1 MKKIILIDDEPLARS
16 IVRQYLKAWPDYQIV
31 AECDNGFEGFKAI
44 QQHQPD
50 LIILDVQMPK
60 INGFEMLE
68 MLDKAPAVIFA
79 TAFDEFAIKAFESN
93 AVDYLLKPFSE
104 ERFTSAIKKA
114 FNRSAHETE
123 GQVQSLLQE
132 SNKTAEAAPHIVV
145 RNQSEINIIPLEHI
159 HYLEAYDDYVKI
171 FTADNYYLK
180 KQTLSYYEQ
189 SLDPSKF
196 FRLHRSFMISLRELQ
211 RIEPMEK
218 NTYVAVLRS
227 GKKIPVSRNSYT
239 ELKTKLGI

>member
-16 IVRQYLKAWPDYQIV
+16 IVRQYLQALPEYQIV
-31 AECDNGFEGFKAI
+31 AECENGFEGFKAI
-44 QQHQPD
+44 QQYQPD

-68 MLDKAPAVIFA
+68 MIDQAPAVIFA
-79 TAFDEFAIKAFESN
+79 TAFDEYAIKAFENN
-93 AVDYLLKPFSE
+93 AVDYLLKPFSQD
-104 ERFTSAIKKA
+104 RFTSALKKA
-114 FNRSAHETE
+114 FTRSNQEAEL
-123 GQVQSLLQE
+123 QVQSLLQDKT
-132 SNKTAEAAPHIVV
+132 KTAEQAPHIVV

-180 KQTLSYYEQ
+180 KQTLSHYEQ
-189 SLDPSKF
+189 SLDATKF

-218 NTYVAVLRS
+218 NTYVAILRS
-227 GKKIPVSRNSYT
+227 GKKIPISRNSYS
-239 ELKTKLGI
+239 ELKNKLGI

>member
-16 IVRQYLKAWPDYQIV
+16 IVRQYLQALPEYQIV
-31 AECDNGFEGFKAI
+31 AECENGFEGFKAI
-44 QQHQPD
+44 QQYQPD

-68 MLDKAPAVIFA
+68 MIDQAPAVIFA
-79 TAFDEFAIKAFESN
+79 TAFDEYAIKAFENN
-93 AVDYLLKPFSE
+93 AVDYLLKPFSQD
-104 ERFTSAIKKA
+104 RFTSALKKA
-114 FNRSAHETE
+114 FTRSNQEAEV
-123 GQVQSLLQE
+123 QVQSLLQDKT
-132 SNKTAEAAPHIVV
+132 KTAEQAPHIVV

-180 KQTLSYYEQ
+180 KQTLSHYEQ
-189 SLDPSKF
+189 SLDAKKF

-218 NTYVAVLRS
+218 NTYVAILRS
-227 GKKIPVSRNSYT
+227 GKKIPISRNSYS
-239 ELKTKLGI
+239 ELKNKLGI